1 MAEKVQTTLDTQQ
14 QMSPRLTSA
23 RRGYVPIAG
32 VVWLVLALVLFAIS
46 DYEFSLNERQTRPR
60 IAVERVE
67 TGEPNTM
74 LLYTTGQFFY
84 GDINSS
90 MLPNGDE
97 SYTSRA
103 EGLQGSELARTIFEA
118 DFSITGLTMTEER
131 IVADEEELEDVLED
145 AFEEGDGIDAD
156 DEVVA
161 AQGEIIVTFEPGSNI
176 ERALDRI
183 DNAINTYFPR
193 AGLAPNLWLPSV
205 TGSDETVLRIQTI
218 DTGIMLFWFALLYAA
233 IEAGLGFALRNSDDK
248 LIAPLVRAVGVFLLA
263 WSFFGHMPLWDY
275 VLNFVFPTSSQLFHP
290 SATVIGFTAEHLEL
304 VIVSSF
310 VTVPLG
316 LLIGILV
323 TREAYHDFL
332 PLANNVVNSGQTIP
346 TLAVV
351 AIMAPIIGFGFW
363 TAIIALVLY
372 GLLPVVRNTIT
383 GLENVDNFIIDSAK
397 GMGLTNTQ
405 ILFQIEIPIASRI
418 IMAGIR
424 TSMVINV
431 GTATL
436 GAFVGSGGLGVP
448 IASGLSTTTYALVM
462 LGALPAALL
471 AILIDYVLGRV
482 EFVAT
487 PKGLQIES

>member
-1 MAEKVQTTLDTQQ
+1 VSEQAAANIGEKAAT
-14 QMSPRLTSA
+14 RLMPA
-23 RRGYVPIAG
+23 RRGFVPAAG
-32 VVWLVLALVLFAIS
+32 LVWLALALVLFAIS

-60 IAVERVE
+60 IAIERVE
-67 TGEPNTM
+67 TENPHVFI
-74 LLYTTGQFFY
+74 LYTTGQFFY
-84 GDINSS
+84 GDINAP

-97 SYTSRA
+97 TYASRD
-103 EGLQGSELARTIFEA
+103 EGLQGSALARMIFESDIA
-118 DFSITGLTMTEER
+118 ITGLSMTEER
-131 IVADEEELEDVLED
+131 IVAAEEELEDILED
-145 AFEEGDGIDAD
+145 AFADDVGIDAD
-156 DEVVA
+156 EEVVA
-161 AQGEIIVTFEPGSNI
+161 TQGEIVVTFAPGSNI
-176 ERALDRI
+176 DRALGRI
-183 DNAINTYFPR
+183 ESAINTYFPR
-193 AGLAPNLWLPSV
+193 AGLAPNLWLPNV
-205 TGSDETVLRIQTI
+205 TGSDETVLRIQPI
-218 DTGIMLFWFALLYAA
+218 DTGVLLMWFALAYAA
-233 IEAGLGFALRNSDDK
+233 VETGLAFLLRTSGDK
-248 LIAPLVRAVGVFLLA
+248 LIAPLVRAAGVFLLV

-275 VLNFVFPTSSQLFHP
+275 LLNFAFPTSSQLFHP
-290 SATVIGFTAEHLEL
+290 SATVIGFTAQHLEL

-323 TREAYHDFL
+323 TREAYRDFL
-332 PLANNVVNSGQTIP
+332 PLANNIVNSGQTIP

-363 TAIIALVLY
+363 PAIIALVLY

-383 GLENVDNFIIDSAK
+383 GLENVDSFIIDSAK

-448 IASGLSTTTYALVM
+448 IASGLSTTTYALVL

-487 PKGLQIES
+487 PKGLQIEA